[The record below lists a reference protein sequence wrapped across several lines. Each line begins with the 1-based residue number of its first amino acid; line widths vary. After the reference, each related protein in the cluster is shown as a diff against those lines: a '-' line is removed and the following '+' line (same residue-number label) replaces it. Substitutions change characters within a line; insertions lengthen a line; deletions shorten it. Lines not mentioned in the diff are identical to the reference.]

1 MPLTAHCSSHP
12 TRCLFLVLNI
22 FIREWAIVAVGLG
35 LCGEDV
41 IRLLLQDFR
50 KIGVGGRVDDVCD
63 CDSDITACQQHIH
76 AVVHSAQADGVVF
89 IIQEGLDFFAEFKS
103 NTAAVAAAASA
114 SGALLFEGS
123 WSHVFDSVTSYLN
136 SQSSISKSC

>member
-1 MPLTAHCSSHP
+1 M
-12 TRCLFLVLNI
+12 
-22 FIREWAIVAVGLG
+22 GLG

-63 CDSDITACQQHIH
+63 CDPDITACQKHIH
-76 AVVHSAQADGVVF
+76 EVVHSAQADGVVF
-89 IIQEGLDFFAEFKS
+89 VIQEGPDFFAESKS
-103 NTAAVAAAASA
+103 NTAAAAAAASA
-114 SGALLFEGS
+114 SATGALLFEGS

-136 SQSSISKSC
+136 SQS